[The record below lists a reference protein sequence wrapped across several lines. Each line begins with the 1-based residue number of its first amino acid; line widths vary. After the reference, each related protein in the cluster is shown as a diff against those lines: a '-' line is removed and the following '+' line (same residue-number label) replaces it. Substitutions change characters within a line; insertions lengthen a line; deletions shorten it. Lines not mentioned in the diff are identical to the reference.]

1 MNRARLRL
9 RERLDQGRIA
19 GLYAVTPDLADT
31 ALMLART
38 QAALAGGARIVQY
51 RNKSADAELRH
62 EQASALRELCR
73 RRSVPLII
81 NDDVKLACAI
91 DADGVHV
98 GADDAAV
105 DAARAQIGGE
115 KMIGVSCYNDLQRAR
130 LAQTQ
135 GADYVAFGS
144 FFASSV
150 KPGAVHAPL
159 ALLQQARQRIRLP
172 LVAIGGITPDNA
184 NALIGAGADAIAV
197 IAALFAAPDVEF
209 AARRF
214 CELFPVNAAHDLAQ

>member
-1 MNRARLRL
+1 L

-38 QAALAGGARIVQY
+38 QAALAGGARLVQY
-51 RNKSADAELRH
+51 RNKSADADLRH
-62 EQASALRELCR
+62 AQASALLELCR

-81 NDDVKLACAI
+81 NDDVELACAI

-105 DAARAQIGGE
+105 DAARAQISGE
-115 KMIGVSCYNDLQRAR
+115 KMIGVSCYNDLNRAL
-130 LAQTQ
+130 LAQAQ

-150 KPGAVHAPL
+150 KPGAAHAPL
-159 ALLQQARQRIRLP
+159 ALLRQARQRIRLP

-184 NALIGAGADAIAV
+184 SALIGAGADAVAV

-214 CELFPVNAAHDLAQ
+214 CQLFPVKAAHDLTQ

>member
-9 RERLDQGRIA
+9 RERLDRGRVA
-19 GLYAVTPDLADT
+19 GLYAVTPDTADT
-31 ALMLART
+31 ALMLTRT
-38 QAALAGGARIVQY
+38 QAALAGGAQLLQY
-51 RNKSADAELRH
+51 RNKSAAAELRH

-73 RRSVPLII
+73 LRSVPIII
-81 NDDVKLACAI
+81 NDDIELACAI

-105 DAARAQIGGE
+105 DAARARIGDK
-115 KMIGVSCYNDLQRAR
+115 KMIGVSCYNDLTRALR
-130 LAQTQ
+130 ADAQ

-150 KPGAVHAPL
+150 KPGAAHAPL
-159 ALLQQARQRIRLP
+159 ALLQQARQRIGLP

-184 NALIGAGADAIAV
+184 SALIGAGADAVAV
-197 IAALFAAPDVEF
+197 IAALFAAPDVEL
-209 AARRF
+209 AALEF
-214 CELFPVNAAHDLAQ
+214 CRLFPVKAAHDLAQ